1 MPRRLANTLVLGS
14 AFGLS
19 LLAAQHYTH
28 AVPGAGERFTADR
41 ERCYGVVRAARNDCG
56 TAHHACAGQAASDR
70 GEEEW
75 LMLPAG
81 TCERIAGGRVWGVSP
96 KGGGNS

>member
-1 MPRRLANTLVLGS
+1 MPKLANTLVLGG
-14 AFGLS
+14 AVGLS

-28 AVPGAGERFTADR
+28 ALPGAGERFTADR
-41 ERCYGVVRAARNDCG
+41 ERCYAVVRAGRNDCG
-56 TAHHACAGQAASDR
+56 TAHHACAGQARADR

-81 TCERIAGGRVWGVSP
+81 TCERIAGGRVWGTAA
-96 KGGGNS
+96 KRGNS

>member
-1 MPRRLANTLVLGS
+1 MPKLANTLVLGG
-14 AFGLS
+14 ALGLS

-28 AVPGAGERFTADR
+28 ALPGSSERFTADR

-70 GEEEW
+70 GAEEW

-81 TCERIAGGRVWGVSP
+81 TCERIAGGRVWGEGKKATGDAS
-96 KGGGNS
+96 